1 MSAATVGSRPV
12 RVWRRLWRTVM
23 IAALVG
29 LVGCASQP
37 KPATDERPARDPGPP
52 AAGRYYLDD
61 GPGERSIGELERLPD
76 AVPRAEPLH
85 PRANRPYVV
94 FGRQYLPMTQLEPMR
109 ERGTATWYGR
119 RYHDRPTAIGE
130 RYDMYGMTA
139 AHPRLPL
146 PSYARV
152 TNLRNGR
159 TITVRINDRGPFLH
173 GRVIDLSYAAA
184 AKLGFAHLGSTE
196 VELELITDFETRSAD
211 ASPNPSP
218 AAPVSS
224 APAASPAPALA
235 AAPSP
240 LSPRAASPSTA
251 SKPASIPSMP
261 ATGPVEVDS
270 AAPPSQPPSVALVTK
285 QAVAG
290 DARVVASAPPGRAS
304 PVVQIGAFSTLDNA
318 EAARRGLEPRLR
330 PLGHG
335 LSVVREGR
343 LFRLIAGPFAD
354 GEEALAAARQIRS
367 MTGLEAF
374 PRPR

>member
-1 MSAATVGSRPV
+1 MTAMPGSVSSRSKQPV
-12 RVWRRLWRTVM
+12 CL
-23 IAALVG
+23 IILCAALVG
-29 LVGCASQP
+29 LAGCASQP
-37 KPATDERPARDPGPP
+37 KPAPAERSAREGAAPGS
-52 AAGRYYLDD
+52 GRYYLDD
-61 GPGERSIGELERLPD
+61 GPGERSIADLEKLPD
-76 AVPRAEPLH
+76 AVPRSEPLH

-109 ERGTATWYGR
+109 ERGIATWYGR

-146 PSYARV
+146 PSFARV

-159 TITVRINDRGPFLH
+159 TITVRVNDRGPFLH

-184 AKLGFAHLGSTE
+184 AKLGFANIGSTE
-196 VELELITDFETRSAD
+196 VEVELITDFEARTAD
-211 ASPNPSP
+211 AFAPPRAAVPVPSAVAAASVVTSAPRSSSPMTGSP
-218 AAPVSS
+218 VVPAQPASSITTPATAPMASGSAVPTQQLQATATVARQAAIDPRSSAAAAPV
-224 APAASPAPALA
+224 
-235 AAPSP
+235 
-240 LSPRAASPSTA
+240 
-251 SKPASIPSMP
+251 
-261 ATGPVEVDS
+261 D
-270 AAPPSQPPSVALVTK
+270 
-285 QAVAG
+285 
-290 DARVVASAPPGRAS
+290 RAS
-304 PVVQIGAFSTLDNA
+304 PVVQIGAFSSLDNA

-343 LFRLIAGPFAD
+343 LFRLVAGPFAD
-354 GEEALAAARQIRS
+354 GDEALAAARQIRS